1 MGILSALYGQLC
13 FQIGM
18 KHSLKKK
25 AAERI
30 TRRRQNPKKPN
41 ENNLPFVLPAPA
53 RLQRRFSDAFDYKS
67 HTIVGGR
74 PADLQAVNSP
84 RRMSRL
90 HFEVFLPR

>member
-1 MGILSALYGQLC
+1 MPTGILTALYGQRC

-18 KHSLKKK
+18 KHSSKK

-53 RLQRRFSDAFDYKS
+53 RLQRRFSDAFDDKS

-74 PADLQAVNSP
+74 PADLQAVNSQNG
-84 RRMSRL
+84 
-90 HFEVFLPR
+90 